1 MFYMKIDLGGQ
12 QQRSRTDAEKQ
23 AYIISGHH
31 TLNNRM
37 CPFYV
42 LAGGR
47 YGIFKIT

>member
-37 CPFYV
+37 YPFYV